1 MTTINNTGWKVVERG
16 RVDDDNNN
24 DDNDDNDND
33 DDEYRGG
40 GIHGRPSPMRPR
52 ARDNDNQQGEE
63 QQQQSTRWKVER
75 GRADN
80 DARGMTT
87 TARMLLRMGGGW
99 GGAIDED
106 RRIVRTKT
114 TRRWDHPRLVDDY
127 DIVHVMDDG
136 ATDRTA
142 ISDVVIVVIVVV
154 VELY

>member
-33 DDEYRGG
+33 DDEYRGR

-80 DARGMTT
+80 DARGMMT
-87 TARMLLRMGGGW
+87 TARMLLRGVGMGGRDRRGSSDCE
-99 GGAIDED
+99 DED
-106 RRIVRTKT
+106 DMSIGRSSSR
-114 TRRWDHPRLVDDY
+114 
-127 DIVHVMDDG
+127 
-136 ATDRTA
+136 
-142 ISDVVIVVIVVV
+142 
-154 VELY
+154 